1 MTDIG
6 QTGNVQMN
14 HIERFNRVMAFE
26 PVDRL
31 PAIEWAGYWDQ
42 TLARWQT
49 EGLPAEWGG
58 DAAKIREGLGLDP
71 YRQFWIGP
79 WGSDPGQELT
89 AKHIPVR
96 SAADYEA
103 LLPLF
108 YPNPPFNAEWLKPVA
123 EKNRAGE
130 IVVWLSL
137 TGFFWWPRTLF
148 GIEGHLLA
156 FYDHPE
162 LMHRMNEDLLAFNL
176 RAIEAA
182 CKIVRPSFM
191 TIAEDMSY
199 NHGPMLSKECF
210 DEFLAP
216 YYRRLIPVLKEH
228 GILPLVDTDGMVE
241 PMIPWL
247 EEVGIEGCLPLERMA
262 GVDVARIRKN
272 HPRWRM
278 IGAFDKTVMHRGEAA
293 VRAEFE
299 RLRPVMQSGGFIP
312 SVDHQTPPAVG
323 LEQYKRYVAVLGEYV
338 GLDR

>member
-1 MTDIG
+1 M
-6 QTGNVQMN
+6 QMN
-14 HIERFNRVMAFE
+14 HVERFKRVMAFE

-58 DAAKIREGLGLDP
+58 DAATIREGLGLDP

-79 WGSDPGQELT
+79 WGSDPGKELT

-108 YPNPPFNAEWLKPVA
+108 YPDPPFNAEWLKPVA

-137 TGFFWWPRTLF
+137 HGFFWWPRTLF

-176 RAIEAA
+176 RAIKAA

-216 YYRRLIPVLKEH
+216 YYRRLVPVLKDH

-262 GVDVARIRKN
+262 GVDVARIRRN

-278 IGAFDKTVMHRGEAA
+278 IGAFDKTVMHLGDAA
-293 VRAEFE
+293 LRAEFE
-299 RLRPVMQSGGFIP
+299 RLTPVMQSGGFIP

-323 LEQYKRYVAVLGEYV
+323 LEQYKRYVAMLREYV
-338 GLDR
+338 NV

>member
-1 MTDIG
+1 
-6 QTGNVQMN
+6 MN
-14 HIERFNRVMAFE
+14 HVERFTRVMNFQ

-31 PAIEWAGYWDQ
+31 PLIEWAGYWDQ
-42 TLARWQT
+42 TLARWQQ

-58 DAAKIREGLGLDP
+58 DAAAIREGLGLDP

-79 WGSDPGQELT
+79 WGPREDKALQAQHL
-89 AKHIPVR
+89 PVQ
-96 SAADYEA
+96 SAADYDA
-103 LLPLF
+103 LRPLF
-108 YPNPPFNAEWLKPVA
+108 YPDPPFNADWLRPVA
-123 EKNRAGE
+123 EWNRAGDC
-130 IVVWLSL
+130 VVWLSL

-162 LMHRMNEDLLAFNL
+162 LMHRMNEELLAFNL
-176 RAIEAA
+176 RVIEAA
-182 CKIVRPSFM
+182 CALVRPSFM
-191 TIAEDMSY
+191 TFAEDMSY

-216 YYRRLIPVLKEH
+216 YYRRIVPVLKAH

-278 IGAFDKTVMHRGEAA
+278 IGGFDKTVMHRGEAA
-293 VRAEFE
+293 LRPEFA
-299 RLRPVMQSGGFIP
+299 RLQPVMQTGGFIP
-312 SVDHQTPPAVG
+312 SVDHQTPPAVS
-323 LEQYKRYVAVLGEYV
+323 LADYRQYLALLREHAQ
-338 GLDR
+338 R

>member
-1 MTDIG
+1 MTH
-6 QTGNVQMN
+6 V
-14 HIERFNRVMAFE
+14 ERFKRLMNFE

-31 PAIEWAGYWDQ
+31 PMVEWAGYWDL
-42 TLARWQT
+42 TLARWQQ
-49 EGLPAEWGG
+49 EGLPGKWGW
-58 DAAKIREGLGLDP
+58 DAATIREGLGLDP
-71 YRQFWIGP
+71 YRHFWIGP
-79 WGSDPGQELT
+79 WGPEPGKELT

-96 SAADYEA
+96 SPQDYEA

-108 YPNPPFNAEWLKPVA
+108 YPAPPFNADWLKPVA
-123 EKNRAGE
+123 EMNRAGE
-130 IVVWLSL
+130 CVVWLTM

-176 RAIEAA
+176 RVVEAA
-182 CKIVRPSFM
+182 CEIVKPSFM
-191 TIAEDMSY
+191 TFGEDMSY

-216 YYRRLIPVLKEH
+216 YYRRIVPVLKEH

-241 PMIPWL
+241 PMIPWF

-262 GVDVARIRKN
+262 GVDVARIRRN

-278 IGAFDKTVMHRGEAA
+278 IGGFDKTVMHLGEAA
-293 VRAEFE
+293 LRAEFE
-299 RLRPVMQSGGFIP
+299 RLLPVMKTGGFIP

-323 LEQYKRYVAVLGEYV
+323 LEQYKRYLALLKEYV
-338 GLDR
+338 ES

>member
-1 MTDIG
+1 
-6 QTGNVQMN
+6 
-14 HIERFNRVMAFE
+14 
-26 PVDRL
+26 VDRL